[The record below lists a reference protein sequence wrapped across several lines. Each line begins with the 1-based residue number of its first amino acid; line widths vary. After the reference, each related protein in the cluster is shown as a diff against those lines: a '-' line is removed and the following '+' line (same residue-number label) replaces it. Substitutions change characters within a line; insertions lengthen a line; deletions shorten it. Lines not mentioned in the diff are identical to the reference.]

1 MSNKDDLRTQ
11 RNGTVINTTSK
22 AQEKRLGNSL
32 PLLCKQLSSK
42 YGVQLKHESQWLLR
56 DVVGK
61 LRHWRSDCTDCAGE
75 LEGFDNFVVV
85 TQAGQCVT
93 PATAGWV
100 HPFPD

>member
-1 MSNKDDLRTQ
+1 MRNKDDLRTQ

-61 LRHWRSDCTDCAGE
+61 LRHWRSDCTDCA
-75 LEGFDNFVVV
+75 
-85 TQAGQCVT
+85 C
-93 PATAGWV
+93 
-100 HPFPD
+100 